1 MPHHST
7 DRTAARLAGTALLLA
22 SVLAIAGFTALG
34 SVFAYP
40 QILHEPTSDI
50 LALFRAH
57 QTAVMSWFAVL
68 IVGAALMAPA
78 GLWIGR
84 LAGATLGRAIAAA
97 GIAAAA
103 VQVVGLQR
111 WLTLVPAFSQD
122 ALDPSRRASAEQRF
136 ELWHTVLGTG
146 VGETAGYTFTALFTV
161 LVVLAL
167 GRRSLLP
174 RWLAVAGLVAAGLIA
189 TGVLVPLVPATSLT
203 NFAGYILW
211 CAWLLA
217 VAVILFRFR
226 RNGLLPVAEAV
237 TPRRRPHATTRSS

>member
-1 MPHHST
+1 MPDYAP
-7 DRTAARLAGTALLLA
+7 DRKTARLAGAALALA

-50 LALFRAH
+50 LALFRE
-57 QTAVMSWFAVL
+57 QQIAVMSWFGVL

-84 LAGATLGRAIAAA
+84 LVGGTLGRGIAAA
-97 GIAAAA
+97 GVAAAV

-111 WLTLVPAFSQD
+111 WLTLVPAISQD
-122 ALDPSRRASAEQRF
+122 ALDPSRRVSAEQRF
-136 ELWHTVLGTG
+136 ELWHTVLGAG
-146 VGETAGYTFTALFTV
+146 IGETAGYTLTALFTV

-167 GRRSLLP
+167 RRSLLP
-174 RWLAVAGLVAAGLIA
+174 RWLTIAGLIAAGLIA
-189 TGVLVPLVPATSLT
+189 TGVVVPLVPVASLT

-217 VAVILFRFR
+217 VAVALFRVPPIEST
-226 RNGLLPVAEAV
+226 GAADLTTEPHVA
-237 TPRRRPHATTRSS
+237 TPPRVH

>member
-1 MPHHST
+1 MPSHT
-7 DRTAARLAGTALLLA
+7 ADRKTARLAAAALVLA

-50 LALFRAH
+50 LALFRQH
-57 QTAVMSWFAVL
+57 QVAVMSWFGVL

-78 GLWIGR
+78 GIWIGR
-84 LAGATLGRAIAAA
+84 LAGGPLGRGIAGAGLAAA
-97 GIAAAA
+97 I
-103 VQVVGLQR
+103 VQVAGLQR

-122 ALDPSRRASAEQRF
+122 ALDPVRRASAEQRF

-146 VGETAGYTFTALFTV
+146 IGETAGYTLTALFTV
-161 LVVLAL
+161 LVVVAL
-167 GRRSLLP
+167 RRSLLP
-174 RWLAVAGLVAAGLIA
+174 RWLAVSGLLAAGLIA
-189 TGVLVPLVPATSLT
+189 TGVFVPLVQAASLT

-217 VAVILFRFR
+217 VALTLVRFPESAPTR
-226 RNGLLPVAEAV
+226 TARVAA
-237 TPRRRPHATTRSS
+237 TPRNSDAAAGPR

>member
-1 MPHHST
+1 MPDHST
-7 DRTAARLAGTALLLA
+7 DRTTARLAGTALALA

-40 QILHEPTSDI
+40 QVLQEPTAEI

-57 QTAVMSWFAVL
+57 ETAVMAWFGVL
-68 IVGAALMAPA
+68 VVSAALMAPA
-78 GLWIGR
+78 GVWIGR
-84 LAGATLGRAIAAA
+84 LAGGTLGRTIAAA
-97 GIAAAA
+97 GIAAAV

-111 WLTLVPAFSQD
+111 WLTLVPAFSQE
-122 ALDPSRRASAEQRF
+122 ALDPGRRASAEQRF

-174 RWLAVAGLVAAGLIA
+174 RWLAVAGLVAAALIA
-189 TGVLVPLVPATSLT
+189 TGVLVPFVAVASLS

-211 CAWLLA
+211 CFWLLA
-217 VAVILFRFR
+217 VAVVLFRFR
-226 RNGLLPVAEAV
+226 PTAARPTAAV
-237 TPRRRPHATTRSS
+237 VTSRPAHAASRPR

>member
-1 MPHHST
+1 MPNHT
-7 DRTAARLAGTALLLA
+7 LDQQTARRAGAALALA

-40 QILHEPTSDI
+40 QILHEPTGDI
-50 LALFRAH
+50 LALFREQH
-57 QTAVMSWFAVL
+57 TAAMTWFGVL

-84 LAGATLGRAIAAA
+84 LVGGTLGRSIAGTGLAAA
-97 GIAAAA
+97 V

-111 WLTLVPAFSQD
+111 WLTLVPAISQD
-122 ALDPSRRASAEQRF
+122 ALDPSRRASAQQRF

-146 VGETAGYTFTALFTV
+146 IGETAGYTLTALFTV
-161 LVVLAL
+161 LVVVAL
-167 GRRSLLP
+167 RRSLLP
-174 RWLAVAGLVAAGLIA
+174 RWLAVAGLIAAGLIA
-189 TGVLVPLVPATSLT
+189 TGVAVPLVPAASLT

-217 VAVILFRFR
+217 VTVALFRIAPT
-226 RNGLLPVAEAV
+226 GTSPTHQLA
-237 TPRRRPHATTRSS
+237 TGPRRSHAAGRPN